1 MKKQRRVN
9 NWVEDYFFLVVP
21 HPLEDEL
28 LSSWLT
34 RMATKHF
41 QKLSSFFTLFIKKEG
56 SLVSRTDIDFLYDE
70 KLFDYIS
77 LKSGLDKQN
86 VLKMSLRSEEG
97 YLFSCNNCLYP
108 PKQIRKLKDKRTHHG
123 LMFCPKCLSE
133 DTVPYYR
140 KYWRYY
146 FYNACTKHKVFLTD
160 RCWSCYQEIRL
171 DKINRFQEICFCS
184 KCNRDLRLTT
194 TVPIYSNFE
203 YGLKAIRWFKIGLN
217 RGYFIIDK
225 QKINSLFVFQIFTKL
240 CCMLNNIRP
249 LVLDFFPL
257 LDEYKIIC
265 NKLNLYNSKKT
276 LSIQKDFV
284 LTAMVYYL
292 FQNYPNNL
300 LNFIKQNKLTYREFI
315 HGFNDIPFW
324 YKEIVGSLIPPQNK
338 IGRLISENEVMSAI
352 RYLRSIDKI
361 VNQKNVADVI
371 GCHYTVHRQF
381 VRIYKQIIEFNNL

>member
-1 MKKQRRVN
+1 MNLATILSKKFEFKSAKSDKFADFAKSIMIN
-9 NWVEDYFFLVVP
+9 IDSNGIETKP
-21 HPLEDEL
+21 KTPL
-28 LSSWLT
+28 
-34 RMATKHF
+34 
-41 QKLSSFFTLFIKKEG
+41 
-56 SLVSRTDIDFLYDE
+56 
-70 KLFDYIS
+70 
-77 LKSGLDKQN
+77 
-86 VLKMSLRSEEG
+86 
-97 YLFSCNNCLYP
+97 
-108 PKQIRKLKDKRTHHG
+108 
-123 LMFCPKCLSE
+123 
-133 DTVPYYR
+133 
-140 KYWRYY
+140 
-146 FYNACTKHKVFLTD
+146 
-160 RCWSCYQEIRL
+160 
-171 DKINRFQEICFCS
+171 
-184 KCNRDLRLTT
+184 RD
-194 TVPIYSNFE
+194 
-203 YGLKAIRWFKIGLN
+203 RWFQMGLN

-338 IGRLISENEVMSAI
+338 IGRLISENEVVSAI

-381 VRIYKQIIEFNNL
+381 VRIYKQII